1 MSVNSKQSLIVN
13 IIILAAI
20 LVFVNLISLSF
31 FYRLDLSKGKVY
43 SLSKASKKIVGKLDD
58 KLLVKAYF
66 TENLP
71 AEYADASRYVR
82 DLLGE
87 YQAYSKG
94 KFKFEFIDPSSEE
107 ALKMEARKNM
117 ISPVQMRVIED
128 DQFVVREVYMGLQF
142 NYRNKSEAIPFI
154 QNTTGIEYEISS
166 MIKRVTAIGLKK
178 VAFFAPVDEEFQP
191 VRRQNQQPI
200 TEPFE
205 SIKTMIAKDHE
216 LQETD
221 LTQPIAPDVSALFIT
236 GVEDSLTN
244 QQLFNLDQFMMNNGN
259 LVILQDRMIGD
270 VRNGIATEI
279 KSNIFDLLQNYG
291 INIKKNI
298 VADAQCGKITLSQKQ
313 GMFVRNTPVSYPPF
327 PIILQQDSDNVIVK
341 NLEGIQLIY
350 VSEIDTTR
358 TNKELNFEPL
368 LTTSQYSGTVI
379 GPNYDISYSKYLQ
392 QNLKLMLNEGP
403 KVVAG
408 IYTGTIKSVYGQ
420 AQELVSGNGKTEN
433 KNTRILLLA
442 DGDFVKE
449 TGGAGI
455 ENNINLVLNSVD
467 YMVSD
472 DDLINIRSRE
482 VEFKPLKEISTS
494 YKRTLK
500 VVNIAAPSL
509 LLLLIGLIIYRKES
523 QKRKMIREM
532 YE

>member
-1 MSVNSKQSLIVN
+1 MNVNSKQSLIIN
-13 IIILAAI
+13 IIILVAI
-20 LVFVNLISLSF
+20 LVFVNLISLTF

-43 SLSKASKKIVGKLDD
+43 SLSKASKKIVGKLED
-58 KLLVKAYF
+58 KLVVKAYF

-71 AEYADASRYVR
+71 AEYADASRYIR

-107 ALKMEARKNM
+107 SLKMEARKNM

-142 NYRNKSEAIPFI
+142 KYRNKSESIPFI
-154 QNTTGIEYEISS
+154 QKTTGLEYEISS

-178 VAFFAPVDEEFQP
+178 VAFFAPKDEEFEPFQL
-191 VRRQNQQPI
+191 RNQQSI

-205 SIKTMIAKDHE
+205 SLKAMVSKDHE

-221 LTQPIAPDVSALFIT
+221 LSQPIAPDVSALIIA
-236 GVEDSLTN
+236 GVEDSLTD
-244 QQLFNLDQFMMNNGN
+244 QQLQNIDNFMMNNGS

-270 VRNGIATEI
+270 VQHGRAIEI
-279 KSNIFDLLQNYG
+279 QSNLFDLLENYG
-291 INIKKNI
+291 VRIKKN
-298 VADAQCGKITLSQKQ
+298 VVTDAQCGKITLTQKQ
-313 GMFVRNTPVSYPPF
+313 GIFKRNIPVSYPPF
-327 PIILQQDSDNVIVK
+327 PVIYTQESENVIVK
-341 NLEGIQLIY
+341 NLDGLQFVY
-350 VSEIDTTR
+350 VSEIDTVM
-358 TNKELNFEPL
+358 TNKELKFEPL
-368 LTTSQYSGTVI
+368 LRSSQYSATAI
-379 GPNYDISYSKYLQ
+379 GPNYDISYQKYLQ

-403 KVVAG
+403 KVIAG
-408 IYTGTIKSVYGQ
+408 IF
-420 AQELVSGNGKTEN
+420 SGAITSPYDQTQN
-433 KNTRILLLA
+433 KNARILLVA
-442 DGDFVKE
+442 DGDLVKE
-449 TGGAGI
+449 TGGAGVK
-455 ENNINLVLNSVD
+455 NNINLVLNSVD

-482 VEFKPLKEISTS
+482 VEFKPLREVSAS
-494 YKRTLK
+494 FKRTLK
-500 VVNIAAPSL
+500 VINVAVPSL
-509 LLLLIGLIIYRKES
+509 LLIILGLIIYRKER